1 MDTALQL
8 VQMYEANYPE
18 LLRRVYVINGELLET
33 HISQLICIRNFF
45 NDRSE

>member
-18 LLRRVYVINGELLET
+18 LLRRVYVINGELLTKLT
-33 HISQLICIRNFF
+33 HISRLICIRTLL
-45 NDRSE
+45 ND